1 MLTPPTKLEAKHH
14 IAPHELDAIPNLQ
27 NVPKSEKEWLA
38 THSELRTLNQGEL
51 YSKQGQEVSTL
62 QFVLEGTLQLVRHDD
77 GKEIGEFRV
86 NKGDITGLLP
96 FSRMKYFGGTIHA
109 LVPTRIAELNKSL
122 FPELH
127 KHAPE
132 TLQKLVNT
140 MLDRTREFTR
150 LGAQREKLI
159 SLGTMSAGLAH
170 ELNNP
175 AAAAKRAANNLS
187 EVLQAFDEHSSS
199 LLRPTFFKELPDN
212 DDFNPI
218 REALNLNPEL
228 DALTRGDLED
238 ELGDWLSDQDIAD
251 PWEVAATLVSG
262 GYNRELLESF
272 SQQMIS
278 GKTKDFLM
286 WLYRDVE
293 MRLLAFEL
301 VESTTRISDLV
312 KAMKEYTYMDRGLE
326 QEEVDIHEGIKNT
339 LIILKHKLKKKA
351 ITIEKDLGEL
361 PKVPA
366 YGSELNQVW
375 TNLIA
380 NAIEALPEE
389 GGKIR
394 IRTWHDQNSKA
405 VCIEIADNG
414 PGIPEDIQGR
424 IFEPFFTTKGVNE
437 GTGMGLDIVNRII
450 SRRHY
455 GTIRFTSEPG
465 STRFTIRL
473 PNGTHA

>member
-1 MLTPPTKLEAKHH
+1 MDIGTVNS
-14 IAPHELDAIPNLQ
+14 HELDVIPNLQ
-27 NVPKSEKEWLA
+27 GVPKSEKEWLA
-38 THSELRTLNQGEL
+38 NHCELRILKQGEL
-51 YSKQGQEVSTL
+51 YSTQGQEVNTL
-62 QFVLEGTLQLVRHDD
+62 QFVLEGTLQLIRYEDS
-77 GKEIGEFRV
+77 KEIGEFRV

-96 FSRMKYFGGTIHA
+96 FSRMKHFAGTIRA
-109 LVPTRIAELNKSL
+109 LVPTRIAELNRSL

-199 LLRPTFFKELPDN
+199 LLKPAFFKEFNQN
-212 DDFNPI
+212 DAFNPI
-218 REALNLNPEL
+218 QDALNLNPDL
-228 DALTRGDLED
+228 DVLTRGDLED
-238 ELGDWLSDQDIAD
+238 DLGDWLAEQNIAD
-251 PWEVAATLVSG
+251 PWEVSATLVSG

-272 SQQMIS
+272 SEQIFS
-278 GKTKDFLM
+278 EKTKDFLI

-301 VESTTRISDLV
+301 VESTNRISDLV

-326 QEEVDIHEGIKNT
+326 QEEIDIHEGIKNT
-339 LIILKHKLKKKA
+339 LIILKHKLRKKS
-351 ITIEKDLGEL
+351 IVVEKELSEL

-375 TNLIA
+375 TNLIV
-380 NAIEALPEE
+380 NAIEALPQ

-394 IRTWHDQNSKA
+394 IRTWHDQTSKA
-405 VCIEIADNG
+405 VCIEIGDNG
-414 PGIPEDIQGR
+414 PGIPPNIQDR

-450 SRRHY
+450 TRRHY

-465 STRFTIRL
+465 NTRFTIRL
-473 PNGTHA
+473 PL

>member
-1 MLTPPTKLEAKHH
+1 MEGTILIQPTELEAKKR
-14 IAPHELDAIPNLQ
+14 IDPHELDVIPSLQ
-27 NVPKSEKEWLA
+27 GVPKSEKEWLA
-38 THSELRTLNQGEL
+38 AHSELKILNQGEL
-51 YSKQGQEVSTL
+51 YSRQGQEVNTL
-62 QFVLEGTLQLVRHDD
+62 QFVLEGTLQLVRHDY

-96 FSRMKYFGGTIHA
+96 FSRMKHFGGTIRA
-109 LVPTRIAELNKSL
+109 LVPTRIAELDKSL

-127 KHAPE
+127 QHAPE

-199 LLRPTFFKELPDN
+199 LLKPTFFKELTDR
-212 DDFNPI
+212 DDAFKPI
-218 REALNLNPEL
+218 QDALNLNPEL
-228 DALTRGDLED
+228 DALTRGDLEED
-238 ELGDWLSDQDIAD
+238 LGDWLTEQDIVD
-251 PWEVAATLVSG
+251 PWEVAATLVSA
-262 GYNRELLESF
+262 GYNRELLENF
-272 SQQMIS
+272 GQQIVPER
-278 GKTKDFLM
+278 TKDFLT

-301 VESTTRISDLV
+301 VESTNRISDLV

-326 QEEVDIHEGIKNT
+326 QEEVDVHEGIKNT
-339 LIILKHKLKKKA
+339 LIILKHKLRKKA
-351 ITIEKDLGEL
+351 ITIEKELGEL

-375 TNLIA
+375 TNLIV
-380 NAIEALPEE
+380 NAIEALPE
-389 GGKIR
+389 GGKIS
-394 IRTWHDQNSKA
+394 IRTWHDETSKA
-405 VCIEIADNG
+405 ICIEIGDNG
-414 PGIPEDIQGR
+414 PGIPQNIQDR

-465 STRFTIRL
+465 NTRFTIRL
-473 PNGTHA
+473 PV

>member
-1 MLTPPTKLEAKHH
+1 MLAQASELETTKH
-14 IAPHELDAIPNLQ
+14 INPNEFDAISNLQ
-27 NVPKSEKEWLA
+27 GVPKSEKQWLA
-38 THSELRTLNQGEL
+38 AHSELRILNQGEL

-62 QFVLEGTLQLVRHDD
+62 QFVLEGTLQVIRHED
-77 GKEIGEFRV
+77 GKEIGEFRFG
-86 NKGDITGLLP
+86 KGDITGLIP
-96 FSRMKYFGGTIHA
+96 FSRMKHFGGTVRA
-109 LVPTRIAELNKSL
+109 LVPTRIAELDKSL
-122 FPELH
+122 FPKLH
-127 KHAPE
+127 QHAPE
-132 TLQKLVNT
+132 ILQKLVNT

-175 AAAAKRAANNLS
+175 AAAAKRAANSLS

-199 LLRPTFFKELPDN
+199 LLKPTFFKELPDN
-212 DDFNPI
+212 SDFNPI
-218 REALNLNPEL
+218 QEALNLNPEL

-238 ELGDWLSDQDIAD
+238 DLSDWLTEQEIPD
-251 PWEVAATLVSG
+251 PWEVAATLISG
-262 GYNRELLESF
+262 GYTRNLLENF
-272 SQQMIS
+272 SQQIVPR
-278 GKTKDFLM
+278 KTKDFLI
-286 WLYRDVE
+286 WLYRDIE

-339 LIILKHKLKKKA
+339 LIILKHKLKKKM
-351 ITIEKDLGEL
+351 ITVEKNFVEL
-361 PKVPA
+361 PKIRA

-380 NAIEALPEE
+380 NAIEALPE

-394 IRTWHDQNSKA
+394 IRAWHDQNSKA

-414 PGIPEDIQGR
+414 SGIPKDIQDR

-465 STRFTIRL
+465 NTRFIIRL
-473 PNGTHA
+473 PI

>member
-1 MLTPPTKLEAKHH
+1 MDVETVS
-14 IAPHELDAIPNLQ
+14 PHELDAIPNLQ
-27 NVPKSEKEWLA
+27 DVPKSEKEWLA
-38 THSELRTLNQGEL
+38 AHSELRILNQGEL

-62 QFVLEGTLQLVRHDD
+62 QFVLEGTLQVIRHED
-77 GKEIGEFRV
+77 GKEIGEFRFG
-86 NKGDITGLLP
+86 KGDITGLIP
-96 FSRMKYFGGTIHA
+96 FSRMRHFGGTVRA
-109 LVPTRIAELNKSL
+109 LVPTRIAELDKSL
-122 FPELH
+122 FPKLH
-127 KHAPE
+127 QHAPE
-132 TLQKLVNT
+132 ILQKLVNT

-175 AAAAKRAANNLS
+175 AAAAKRAANSLS

-199 LLRPTFFKELPDN
+199 LLKPTFFKEFPDN
-212 DDFNPI
+212 SDFNPI
-218 REALNLNPEL
+218 QEALNLNPEL

-238 ELGDWLSDQDIAD
+238 DLSDWLTEQEIPD
-251 PWEVAATLVSG
+251 PWEVAATLISG
-262 GYNRELLESF
+262 GYTRNLLENF
-272 SQQMIS
+272 SQQIVPR
-278 GKTKDFLM
+278 KTKDFLI
-286 WLYRDVE
+286 WLYRDIE

-339 LIILKHKLKKKA
+339 LIILKHKLKKKT
-351 ITIEKDLGEL
+351 ITVEKDFSKL
-361 PKVPA
+361 PKVCA

-380 NAIEALPEE
+380 NAIEALPE

-394 IRTWHDQNSKA
+394 IRAWHDQNSKA

-414 PGIPEDIQGR
+414 SGIPKDIQDR
-424 IFEPFFTTKGVNE
+424 IFEPF
-437 GTGMGLDIVNRII
+437 L
-450 SRRHY
+450 
-455 GTIRFTSEPG
+455 
-465 STRFTIRL
+465 L
-473 PNGTHA
+473 PKVLMKVQAWA